1 MNPPQVHQVLRLT
14 TLLHKRIFLD
24 LLAHPSSAPVAAFD
38 ALLVQSNLLLSTSD
52 DLVSALYAPQDPTY
66 VYAEILELSK
76 IATALQTQLAV
87 FTDELTS
94 QLVEDA
100 TVSTSDKK
108 WFDTCVDQILRL
120 CSSAT
125 ET

>member
-1 MNPPQVHQVLRLT
+1 MRLS